1 MVWEYRAG
9 RVGYRNEKFFSYDAS
24 NAQRLPNGNTLITEG
39 AQGRLF
45 EVTHELEIVWEYVL
59 PFFNP
64 KQKVDA
70 GQVHFGAEENQWT
83 SPDATHRSPYDYEWV
98 AQRGEKAELQNTVY
112 RSYRVPYDWIPQL
125 EKPVEKAVV
134 PPLNSEFKIEPQN

>member
-1 MVWEYRAG
+1 MTLELVWEYRAG

-59 PFFNP
+59 PFFEAEAIGDGGGVP
-64 KQKVDA
+64 FVDEEDRWT
-70 GQVHFGAEENQWT
+70 GSGAAHDQ
-83 SPDATHRSPYDYEWV
+83 SPYDYDWV
-98 AQRGEKAELQNTVY
+98 AQREKAEFRNTLY
-112 RSYRVPYDWIPQL
+112 RQL
-125 EKPVEKAVV
+125 PCS
-134 PPLNSEFKIEPQN
+134 L